1 MLDLAFPAFMT
12 ALLVALALGA
22 RVALTAPR
30 SPTAP
35 ERWIGFSVLTLVVGA
50 IFEGA
55 DRYIDGS
62 PELARNLGAIYRT
75 LYTLSAAVLYLG
87 IWQTF
92 RPDSRRALALALL
105 GSIATAAWAARRQI
119 GWSVDDVRS
128 TSWFIGELARVG
140 SFAWATYESFRYA
153 RRVRRNQR
161 FGLGDPLTASR
172 FRLWGIASGAVTI
185 LLAIAILVERLTG
198 VEVLEWPPS
207 LIAMALLGLVAA
219 VAFYGAYFPHAVYR
233 RWLAGDLR
241 ILDVA
246 DRLLPHRLRTG
257 DAGQLRRA
265 RLLLVIACCT
275 LLWVPP
281 CAIYLSRA
289 GAPELGAALA
299 LLGAVMF
306 ATPLLLWAT
315 GSVSLAANVILLG
328 LAALVMN
335 AALAGSGVYS
345 SMLPWLLLAPAGAF
359 LLVGPRCGLAW
370 TGAAFLGVWWTYFA
384 GEAAG
389 MGPSGF
395 SGSHPVIRA
404 INLSAMLSIFSAVSL
419 TFVRQQDRAVR
430 ELRLASEA
438 KSQFLA
444 AMSHEIRTPL
454 NGVLGMAQL
463 LLETNQT
470 RRQRELAETIRSS
483 GVTLL
488 TLLNEI
494 LDLSRIEAGRV
505 EIAQVDFDLRELL
518 GELERIVTGSAQEKG
533 LTLSFSVAAELPEA
547 LKGDPDHLHQVLL
560 NLVSNAIKFTDRGG
574 VEVRAQA
581 RSRQGPDGILM
592 VRFEVTDTGIGIP
605 PEDVEHIF
613 ERFSQVDQ
621 SFARRHGGAGLGL
634 AIAKGLAETMDGEI
648 GLESRPGEGSCFW
661 LSLPLL
667 LGDPLAAR
675 SPKPAAEASPEPPT
689 IPLLPERE
697 APAAAQVE
705 GASAAARILLVED
718 NPVNQS
724 VAVGMLEALG
734 HRVDVANDGREG
746 LHAAG
751 LGGHDLILMDCQMP
765 VMDGLETTREIRR
778 LEQSRPEPV
787 HVPVIALTAAAF
799 ATDRERCLEAGMDDY
814 LAKPFELKELAG
826 VLARWL
832 PGNAPERIEASKP
845 SRVAEPEP
853 AASVLDPGPLDEIR
867 ALQTEGDDR
876 LLTRVIRAYFDSAP
890 GLVDAIAD
898 AVEKGD
904 ASALADAAHPLKSSS
919 ASLGAL
925 RLSELCRELAAIG
938 RAGSTD
944 GASDLLDE
952 FRLEFARVRRALELY
967 ANEQG

>member
-1 MLDLAFPAFMT
+1 MLEVAFLAFMAALVVAFAM
-12 ALLVALALGA
+12 GA

-30 SPTAP
+30 TPTAP
-35 ERWIGFSVLTLVVGA
+35 ERWIGFSILTLVVGA
-50 IFEGA
+50 VLEGV
-55 DRYIDGS
+55 DRRYIDGS
-62 PELARNLGAIYRT
+62 PELTRNLGAIYRA

-87 IWQTF
+87 IWRTF

-105 GSIATAAWAARRQI
+105 GSIATAAWAVHRQM

-140 SFAWATYESFRYA
+140 SFAWATFESFRYA
-153 RRVRRNQR
+153 SQVRRREQ
-161 FGLGDPLTASR
+161 FGLGDPLTTSR
-172 FRLWGIASGAVTI
+172 FRLWGIASAAVTI
-185 LLAIAILVERLTG
+185 LLAIAILVGRALG
-198 VEVLEWPPS
+198 VEVLEWPPT
-207 LIAMALLGLVAA
+207 LIAMAFLGLVAA

-233 RWLAGDLR
+233 RWLEGEVRIVDL
-241 ILDVA
+241 A
-246 DRLLPHRLRTG
+246 DRLLPHRVRTG
-257 DAGQLRRA
+257 DADLLRRA
-265 RLLLVIACCT
+265 RLILVAAGCA

-289 GAPELGAALA
+289 GAPEIGTPLA
-299 LLGAVMF
+299 LLGAVMA
-306 ATPLLLWAT
+306 ATPLVLWAT
-315 GSVSLAANVILLG
+315 GSVALAANVLLLG
-328 LAALVMN
+328 LSALVMN
-335 AALAGSGVYS
+335 TVLTGSGVYS
-345 SMLPWLLLAPAGAF
+345 SMLPWLLLTPAGGF

-370 TGAAFLGVWWTYFA
+370 TGAAIVGVWWAYFA
-384 GEAAG
+384 GAPTGA
-389 MGPSGF
+389 GPSGF

-404 INLSAMLSIFSAVSL
+404 INLSAILSIFTAVSL
-419 TFVRQQDRAVR
+419 TFVRQQNRVVR

-470 RRQRELAETIRSS
+470 RRQRELVDTIRSS

-494 LDLSRIEAGRV
+494 LDLS
-505 EIAQVDFDLRELL
+505 DPRELL
-518 GELERIVTGSAQEKG
+518 ADLERIVTGSAQQKG

-581 RSRQGPDGILM
+581 RSRQGPDGIQM
-592 VRFEVTDTGIGIP
+592 VRFEVADTGIGIP

-621 SFARRHGGAGLGL
+621 SFTRRHGGAGLGL
-634 AIAKGLAETMDGEI
+634 AIVKELAETMDGEV
-648 GLESRPGEGSCFW
+648 GVESHPGEGSRFW

-667 LGDPLAAR
+667 LGDPQAAR
-675 SPKPAAEASPEPPT
+675 SPEPTAGASPEPPT
-689 IPLLPERE
+689 IPLLPESE
-697 APAAAQVE
+697 VQAAAKIE
-705 GASAAARILLVED
+705 GKSAAARILLVED

-724 VAVGMLEALG
+724 VAAGMLEALG
-734 HRVDVANDGREG
+734 YRVDVADDGREG
-746 LHAAG
+746 LRAAS
-751 LGGHDLILMDCQMP
+751 LSAYDLILMDCQMA
-765 VMDGLETTREIRR
+765 VMDGFETTREIRR
-778 LEQSRPEPV
+778 LEQSRPEPA

-799 ATDRERCLEAGMDDY
+799 PRDRERCLEAGMDDY
-814 LAKPFELKELAG
+814 LAKPFELKELAS

-832 PGNAPERIEASKP
+832 PGDEPERTDALEPAGA
-845 SRVAEPEP
+845 AEPEP
-853 AASVLDPGPLDEIR
+853 RESVLAPDLLDEIR
-867 ALQTEGDDR
+867 ALRAEGGDR
-876 LLTRVIRAYFDSAP
+876 LLARVIGAYFDSAP
-890 GLVDAIAD
+890 GLVEAIAN
-898 AVEKGD
+898 ALEKGD

-919 ASLGAL
+919 AALGAL
-925 RLSELCRELAAIG
+925 RLSELCRELEAIG

-952 FRLEFARVRRALELY
+952 FRLEFARVRRALELH
-967 ANEQG
+967 ADEQG

>member
-1 MLDLAFPAFMT
+1 M
-12 ALLVALALGA
+12 
-22 RVALTAPR
+22 
-30 SPTAP
+30 
-35 ERWIGFSVLTLVVGA
+35 
-50 IFEGA
+50 
-55 DRYIDGS
+55 
-62 PELARNLGAIYRT
+62 
-75 LYTLSAAVLYLG
+75 
-87 IWQTF
+87 
-92 RPDSRRALALALL
+92 
-105 GSIATAAWAARRQI
+105 
-119 GWSVDDVRS
+119 
-128 TSWFIGELARVG
+128 
-140 SFAWATYESFRYA
+140 
-153 RRVRRNQR
+153 
-161 FGLGDPLTASR
+161 
-172 FRLWGIASGAVTI
+172 
-185 LLAIAILVERLTG
+185 
-198 VEVLEWPPS
+198 
-207 LIAMALLGLVAA
+207 
-219 VAFYGAYFPHAVYR
+219 
-233 RWLAGDLR
+233 
-241 ILDVA
+241 
-246 DRLLPHRLRTG
+246 
-257 DAGQLRRA
+257 
-265 RLLLVIACCT
+265 
-275 LLWVPP
+275 
-281 CAIYLSRA
+281 
-289 GAPELGAALA
+289 
-299 LLGAVMF
+299 
-306 ATPLLLWAT
+306 
-315 GSVSLAANVILLG
+315 
-328 LAALVMN
+328 
-335 AALAGSGVYS
+335 
-345 SMLPWLLLAPAGAF
+345 
-359 LLVGPRCGLAW
+359 LVGPRCGLAW

-384 GEAAG
+384 GDAAG

-419 TFVRQQDRAVR
+419 TFVRQQDRAIR

-470 RRQRELAETIRSS
+470 GRQRELAETIRSS

-648 GLESRPGEGSCFW
+648 GVESRPGEGSRFW
-661 LSLPLL
+661 FSLPLL

-675 SPKPAAEASPEPPT
+675 SPKPAAETSPELPT
-689 IPLLPERE
+689 IPLLPEPE

-734 HRVDVANDGREG
+734 HRVDVADDGREG
-746 LHAAG
+746 LRAAS
-751 LGGHDLILMDCQMP
+751 LSAYDVILMDCQMP
-765 VMDGLETTREIRR
+765 VMDGFETTREIRR

-787 HVPVIALTAAAF
+787 HLPGDRSHCGGVRQGSRALSGSGHGRLPGEALRAEGARGRTRALASRKSARADRGVEAF
-799 ATDRERCLEAGMDDY
+799 SSRRARAGRER
-814 LAKPFELKELAG
+814 
-826 VLARWL
+826 AR
-832 PGNAPERIEASKP
+832 
-845 SRVAEPEP
+845 SRP
-853 AASVLDPGPLDEIR
+853 ARRDPGPSDQGGRPSSRTRHPGLLRFGARARGRNRERGREEGRERARGRGAPPQVEQRVARRTAPVR
-867 ALQTEGDDR
+867 ALPR
-876 LLTRVIRAYFDSAP
+876 TRSDWPR
-890 GLVDAIAD
+890 GLHRGRV
-898 AVEKGD
+898 G
-904 ASALADAAHPLKSSS
+904 LA
-919 ASLGAL
+919 G
-925 RLSELCRELAAIG
+925 
-938 RAGSTD
+938 
-944 GASDLLDE
+944 
-952 FRLEFARVRRALELY
+952 
-967 ANEQG
+967 